1 MARNLGRRCG
11 RLLFHTWQRAL
22 PGLRLGSVASFSI
35 NLCLFIFI
43 GPHESF
49 PIRSFWG
56 VEYLLLL
63 MWSGKAGEKEKVREV
78 KKVVEMVM
86 VVKRVVEMVVVV
98 RRRAKMSL
106 IMWASG
112 RCP

>member
-1 MARNLGRRCG
+1 
-11 RLLFHTWQRAL
+11 
-22 PGLRLGSVASFSI
+22 
-35 NLCLFIFI
+35 
-43 GPHESF
+43 
-49 PIRSFWG
+49 
-56 VEYLLLL
+56 

-106 IMWASG
+106 IMWAG
-112 RCP
+112 GWCP